1 MIQSNNKVTISAKP
15 RKTSLTPISQ
25 NMMILGAAFPQIK
38 VSRES
43 VEIYKGKLRHI
54 PAAELAVA
62 IHSWI
67 ERERFFP
74 SIAELL
80 KEWRITRPVRL
91 ALVDRTEKSGTPEE
105 RRAHIEWAKE
115 MVRKLKLEGKGM
127 PGMSRDAENP

>member
-15 RKTSLTPISQ
+15 RKTSLTPIGQ
-25 NMMILGAAFPQIK
+25 NMVILGAAFPQIK

-43 VEIYKGKLRHI
+43 VEVYKGKLRHI
-54 PAAELAVA
+54 PAVELAVA

-74 SIAELL
+74 SIADLL

>member
-1 MIQSNNKVTISAKP
+1 
-15 RKTSLTPISQ
+15 
-25 NMMILGAAFPQIK
+25 
-38 VSRES
+38 
-43 VEIYKGKLRHI
+43 
-54 PAAELAVA
+54 
-62 IHSWI
+62 
-67 ERERFFP
+67 
-74 SIAELL
+74 LL